1 MDKSVEV
8 LSHSLVGIRGGTINP
23 GLIDTVKVSYYGQ
36 NVPIFQVAQTGR
48 LDNNNIAVDPY
59 DPSMIGP
66 LVTALKANNFSAYQ
80 FSKTRVLVSV
90 PPISGEEKEK
100 VKKHLRKLGE
110 EAKIAIR
117 NIRKNYR
124 KNSDREEDKKIQEI
138 TDHYI
143 KEIDQIIE
151 KKASSL

>member
-1 MDKSVEV
+1 MEKSVEV
-8 LSHSLVGIRGGTINP
+8 LSHSITGIHGGTINP
-23 GLIDTVKVSYYGQ
+23 GVIDTVKAACYGQ
-36 NVPIFQVAQTGR
+36 NLPIIQVAQTGR

-66 LVTALKANNFSAYQ
+66 LVTALKANGFQAYQ
-80 FSKTRVLVSV
+80 FSKTRVVVSV
-90 PPISGEEKEK
+90 PPISGESREK

-117 NIRKNYR
+117 NIRKNFR
-124 KNSDREEDKKIQEI
+124 KNNVCDDKKVQKI

-151 KKASSL
+151 KKANSL